1 MPRIYDQILIAALN
15 SDIPT
20 MLTFL
25 DHILTPAP
33 HDLSWPAINTF
44 FLEVVLGPHLDLLTP
59 DEMMRP
65 DPDVYPLLARRLR
78 EKLINLAVRG
88 DERSVELLET
98 FELEVMPE
106 EAGMTRDGQV
116 RALKGRV
123 LEVLCRLL

>member
-1 MPRIYDQILIAALN
+1 MPRIYDEILVAALN

-33 HDLSWPAINTF
+33 NDPSWASLNTF
-44 FLEVVLGPHLDLLTP
+44 FLEVVLGPHLDLLTR

-65 DPDVYPLLARRLR
+65 DADVYPLLARRLR

-98 FELEVMPE
+98 FELEVMAE
-106 EAGMTRDGQV
+106 EAGMTREGQV

-123 LEVLCRLL
+123 LEVLCHLL